1 MNLLNHIAKS
11 NSSEF
16 FKVMVSVLTSMNG
29 RFKRLRFKNI
39 EIDDWSDAD
48 HAFERMSSLM
58 KKFQFKEF
66 NIALEGILNGFF

>member
-1 MNLLNHIAKS
+1 
-11 NSSEF
+11 
-16 FKVMVSVLTSMNG
+16 MNG

-66 NIALEGILNGFF
+66 NIALEGILNGFFLD